1 MAAALQMDETVLV
14 IYVVRRDV
22 YVDGELYGYTNVP
35 FTVET
40 GTHTFDLGEPVTYLP
55 TEITV
60 TVADTLP
67 HVPMV
72 IKFEA
77 EL

>member
-1 MAAALQMDETVLV
+1 MDETVKV
-14 IYVVRRDV
+14 IYSARRDV
-22 YVDGELYGYTNVP
+22 FVDGQLWGRTNRA

-40 GTHTFDLGEPVTYLP
+40 GTHTFDLGDPVTYIP
-55 TEITV
+55 PQITV
-60 TVADTLP
+60 RVAGTLP
-67 HVPMV
+67 QVPMI

>member
-1 MAAALQMDETVLV
+1 MDETVLV
-14 IYVVRRDV
+14 RYVVRRDV
-22 YVDGELYGYTNVP
+22 FVDGQLWGFTNIA

-40 GTHTFDLGEPVTYLP
+40 GTHTFDLGDPVTYLP
-55 TEITV
+55 PQV
-60 TVADTLP
+60 TVQVVDTLP
-67 HVPMV
+67 QVPLV

>member
-1 MAAALQMDETVLV
+1 MDETVLV
-14 IYVVRRDV
+14 RYVVKRDV
-22 YVDGELYGYTNVP
+22 FVDGQLCGYTNVA

-55 TEITV
+55 PQITV

>member
-1 MAAALQMDETVLV
+1 MDETVLV
-14 IYVVRRDV
+14 RYVKNVKRDV
-22 YVDGELYGYTNVP
+22 YVDGQLCGFTNIP

-40 GTHTFDLGEPVTYLP
+40 GTHTFDLGDPQTYLP
-55 TEITV
+55 REITK
-60 TVADTLP
+60 TISDTLP
-67 HVPMV
+67 NDPYV

>member
-1 MAAALQMDETVLV
+1 MDETVKV
-14 IYVVRRDV
+14 IYSARRDV
-22 YVDGELYGYTNVP
+22 FVDRQLCGRTNVS

-40 GTHTFDLGEPVTYLP
+40 GTHTFDLGDPVTYLP
-55 TEITV
+55 SEITV
-60 TVADTLP
+60 MVSDTLP
-67 HVPMV
+67 QVPLV